1 MDCFL
6 LHKTPNQQ
14 QEEDYVY
21 QKANKVGRESEGAAL
36 LLLLWSYLWDKIYF
50 HRQYNRTC

>member
-21 QKANKVGRESEGAAL
+21 QKANKVGRESEGATL
-36 LLLLWSYLWDKIYF
+36 LLLLWSYLWDKI
-50 HRQYNRTC
+50 